1 MSETCIYSEKLTVVR
16 SARAFS
22 NDALEP
28 PKGACIVQERVI
40 VGIDVGTTNICGL
53 VGELDRD
60 GELNIVGVGTCPS
73 QGLRRGVVVN
83 IEETVTSI
91 AAALDRAER
100 LSGKTI
106 TTAYVGIAGSHIESE
121 NSKGF
126 VAISPS
132 HRDIMQNDISRAIEV
147 ARAIAMPANREVIHV
162 IPRGYVVDGQ
172 EGIKNPI
179 GMSGFRLE
187 VETHIITGAVSSI
200 HNLIKCVQKAR
211 VEIED
216 LVLEPLASSEAVL
229 ADGETDLGVALV
241 DVGGGTTDI
250 AVFSNGAIWQTV
262 VLPIGGNLITSDIA
276 IGLRLPFGVAEE
288 LKVTY
293 GHCNPA
299 TIADDDMIDL
309 AQYIPG
315 CNDLVPRKLLAEIIQ
330 ARVEELFEMGSEEIQ
345 KSGSDGLLPAGL
357 VVTGSASELPGI
369 LDTAGAALD
378 PPARSGVPLC
388 LHGLAESITRP
399 AYATS
404 VGLFL
409 WGVRHPS
416 FLRSEGEHKELVHR
430 GFL

>member
-1 MSETCIYSEKLTVVR
+1 M
-16 SARAFS
+16 
-22 NDALEP
+22 
-28 PKGACIVQERVI
+28 QERVI
-40 VGIDVGTTNICGL
+40 VGIDVGTTKICVL

-60 GELNIVGVGTCPS
+60 GKLNIVGVGTCPS

-100 LSGKTI
+100 LSGKKI
-106 TTAYVGIAGSHIESE
+106 VSAYVGIAGGHIISE
-121 NSKGF
+121 NSRGF

-132 HRDIMQNDISRAIEV
+132 HRDIVQNDISRAIEV

-200 HNLIKCVQKAR
+200 HNLIKCVHKAQ

-229 ADGETDLGVALV
+229 ADGETDLGVALI
-241 DVGGGTTDI
+241 DIGGGTTDI
-250 AVFSNGAIWQTV
+250 AVFTDGAIWHTV
-262 VLPIGGNLITSDIA
+262 VLPVGGNLITSDIA
-276 IGLRLPFGVAEE
+276 IGLRLPPGVAEE

-293 GHCNPA
+293 GHCDPS
-299 TIADDDMIDL
+299 TIDEDDMIDL
-309 AQYIPG
+309 SQFMPD

-330 ARVEELFEMGSEEIQ
+330 ARVEELFSMVHEEIK
-345 KSGSDGLLPAGL
+345 KSGYDGLLPAGI
-357 VVTGSASELPGI
+357 VMTGGTAELPGI
-369 LDTAGAALD
+369 LEVAAQILD
-378 PPARSGVPLC
+378 LPVRLGSPLG
-388 LHGLAESITRP
+388 LHGLADSISRP
-399 AYATS
+399 AYATP
-404 VGLFL
+404 VGLLL
-409 WGVRHPS
+409 WGLRHTSLLIEDEEPEEEEAS
-416 FLRSEGEHKELVHR
+416 DILSRFGRWLRA
-430 GFL
+430 FIP

>member
-1 MSETCIYSEKLTVVR
+1 M
-16 SARAFS
+16 
-22 NDALEP
+22 
-28 PKGACIVQERVI
+28 QERVI
-40 VGIDVGTTNICGL
+40 VGIDVGTTKICVL

-60 GELNIVGVGTCPS
+60 GKLNIVGVGTCPS

-100 LSGKTI
+100 LSGKKI
-106 TTAYVGIAGSHIESE
+106 TSAYVGIAGSHIESE

-132 HRDIMQNDISRAIEV
+132 HRDIVQNDISRAIEV
-147 ARAIAMPANREVIHV
+147 ARAIAIPANREVIHV

-200 HNLIKCVQKAR
+200 NNLIKCVHKAQ

-241 DVGGGTTDI
+241 DIGGGTTDI
-250 AVFSNGAIWQTV
+250 AVFTDGAIWQSV
-262 VLPIGGNLITSDIA
+262 VLPIGGNHVTNDIA
-276 IGLRLPFGVAEE
+276 IGLRLPFAVAEE
-288 LKVTY
+288 LKITY
-293 GHCNPA
+293 GHCDPA
-299 TIADDDMIDL
+299 AIDDDDMIDL
-309 AQYIPG
+309 SQFMPD

-330 ARVEELFEMGSEEIQ
+330 ARVEELFSMVHEEI
-345 KSGSDGLLPAGL
+345 KKAGYDGLLPAGL
-357 VVTGSASELPGI
+357 VVTGGCAELPGI
-369 LDTAGAALD
+369 LNLAGQTLD
-378 PPARSGVPLC
+378 LPARIGSPLG
-388 LHGLAESITRP
+388 LHGLADSISRP
-399 AYATS
+399 AYATA
-404 VGLFL
+404 VGLLL
-409 WGVRHPS
+409 WGLRHTSLLIDEEEPETQETNDVFS
-416 FLRSEGEHKELVHR
+416 RLGRWLRA
-430 GFL
+430 FIP

>member
-1 MSETCIYSEKLTVVR
+1 M
-16 SARAFS
+16 
-22 NDALEP
+22 
-28 PKGACIVQERVI
+28 QERVI
-40 VGIDVGTTNICGL
+40 VGIDVGTTKICVL

-60 GELNIVGVGTCPS
+60 GKMNIVGVGTCPS

-100 LSGKTI
+100 LSGKKI
-106 TTAYVGIAGSHIESE
+106 ITAYVGIAGSHIASE

-132 HRDIMQNDISRAIEV
+132 HRDIVQNDISRAIEV
-147 ARAIAMPANREVIHV
+147 ARAIAIPANREVIHV

-229 ADGETDLGVALV
+229 ADGETELGVALV
-241 DVGGGTTDI
+241 DIGGGTTDI
-250 AVFSNGAIWQTV
+250 AVFADGAIWQSV

-293 GHCNPA
+293 GHCDPSA
-299 TIADDDMIDL
+299 ISDDDMIDL
-309 AQYIPG
+309 AHFMPN
-315 CNDLVPRKLLAEIIQ
+315 CDDLVPRKLLAEIIQ
-330 ARVEELFEMGSEEIQ
+330 ARVEELFEMVQEEIR
-345 KSGSDGLLPAGL
+345 KSGYDGLLPAGL
-357 VVTGSASELPGI
+357 VLTGGTAELPGI
-369 LDTAGAALD
+369 QGLAGQILDLPTRIG
-378 PPARSGVPLC
+378 SPLG
-388 LHGLAESITRP
+388 LHGLADSISRP
-399 AYATS
+399 AYATA
-404 VGLFL
+404 VGLL
-409 WGVRHPS
+409 QWALTHTS
-416 FLRSEGEHKELVHR
+416 FLIEEDVSDDNGPISFVSRLVR
-430 GFL
+430 WLRAFLP

>member
-1 MSETCIYSEKLTVVR
+1 
-16 SARAFS
+16 
-22 NDALEP
+22 
-28 PKGACIVQERVI
+28 VQERVI
-40 VGIDVGTTNICGL
+40 VGIDVGTTKICVL

-60 GELNIVGVGTCPS
+60 GKLNIVGVGTCPS

-100 LSGKTI
+100 LSGKKI
-106 TTAYVGIAGSHIESE
+106 TTAYVGIAGSHIASE

-132 HRDIMQNDISRAIEV
+132 GRDIVQNDISRAIEV
-147 ARAIAMPANREVIHV
+147 ARAIALPANREVIHV

-200 HNLIKCVQKAR
+200 HNLIKCVHKAH

-229 ADGETDLGVALV
+229 ADGETDLGVALI
-241 DVGGGTTDI
+241 DIGGGTTDI
-250 AVFSNGAIWQTV
+250 AVFADGAIWHSI

-293 GHCNPA
+293 GHCDPS

-309 AQYIPG
+309 AQFMPD
-315 CNDLVPRKLLAEIIQ
+315 CDDLVPRKLLAEIIQ
-330 ARVEELFEMGSEEIQ
+330 ARVEELLEMVHEEIR
-345 KSGSDGLLPAGL
+345 KSGYDGLLPAGL
-357 VVTGSASELPGI
+357 VITGGTAELPGI
-369 LDTAGAALD
+369 LSVAGQILD
-378 PPARSGVPLC
+378 LPARIGSPLG
-388 LHGLAESITRP
+388 LHGLADSISRP
-399 AYATS
+399 AYATA
-404 VGLFL
+404 VGLLQWALTHTAFL
-409 WGVRHPS
+409 YEEEEFEDNGPTDFASRFGRW
-416 FLRSEGEHKELVHR
+416 LRA
-430 GFL
+430 FIP

>member
-1 MSETCIYSEKLTVVR
+1 M
-16 SARAFS
+16 
-22 NDALEP
+22 
-28 PKGACIVQERVI
+28 QERVI
-40 VGIDVGTTNICGL
+40 VGIDVGTTKICVL

-60 GELNIVGVGTCPS
+60 GKLNIVGVGTCPS

-100 LSGKTI
+100 LSGKKI
-106 TTAYVGIAGSHIESE
+106 TTAYVGIAGSHIASE

-132 HRDIMQNDISRAIEV
+132 GRDIVQNDISRAIEV
-147 ARAIAMPANREVIHV
+147 ARAIALPANREVIHV

-200 HNLIKCVQKAR
+200 HNLIKCVHKAH

-229 ADGETDLGVALV
+229 ADGETDLGVALI
-241 DVGGGTTDI
+241 DIGGGTTDI
-250 AVFSNGAIWQTV
+250 AVFADGAIWHSV

-293 GHCNPA
+293 GHCDPS

-309 AQYIPG
+309 AQFMPD
-315 CNDLVPRKLLAEIIQ
+315 CDDLVPRKLLAEIIQ
-330 ARVEELFEMGSEEIQ
+330 ARVEELLEMVHDEIH
-345 KSGSDGLLPAGL
+345 KSGYDGLLPAGL
-357 VVTGSASELPGI
+357 VITGGTAELPGI
-369 LDTAGAALD
+369 LSVAGQILD
-378 PPARSGVPLC
+378 LPARVGSPLG
-388 LHGLAESITRP
+388 LHGLADSISRP
-399 AYATS
+399 AYATA
-404 VGLFL
+404 VGLLQWALTHTAFL
-409 WGVRHPS
+409 YEEEELEDNGPTDFASRFGRW
-416 FLRSEGEHKELVHR
+416 LRA
-430 GFL
+430 FIP

>member
-1 MSETCIYSEKLTVVR
+1 
-16 SARAFS
+16 
-22 NDALEP
+22 
-28 PKGACIVQERVI
+28 
-40 VGIDVGTTNICGL
+40 
-53 VGELDRD
+53 ELDRD
-60 GELNIVGVGTCPS
+60 GKLNIVGVGTCPS

-100 LSGKTI
+100 LSGKKI
-106 TTAYVGIAGSHIESE
+106 TTAYVGIAGSHIASE

-132 HRDIMQNDISRAIEV
+132 HRDIIQNDISRAIEV
-147 ARAIAMPANREVIHV
+147 ARAIAIPANREVILV

-200 HNLIKCVQKAR
+200 HNLIKCVHKAR

-229 ADGETDLGVALV
+229 VDGETDLGVALV
-241 DVGGGTTDI
+241 DIGGGTTDI
-250 AVFSNGAIWQTV
+250 AVFSDGAIWQTV

-293 GHCNPA
+293 GHCDPS
-299 TIADDDMIDL
+299 TIADDDMIEL
-309 AQYIPG
+309 AQFMPD
-315 CNDLVPRKLLAEIIQ
+315 CDDLVPRKLLAEIIQ
-330 ARVEELFEMGSEEIQ
+330 ARVEELFEMVHEEIR
-345 KSGSDGLLPAGL
+345 KSGYDGLLPAGL
-357 VVTGSASELPGI
+357 VLTGGTAELPGI
-369 LDTAGAALD
+369 QSLAGQILDLPTRIG
-378 PPARSGVPLC
+378 SPLG
-388 LHGLAESITRP
+388 LHGLSDSISRP
-399 AYATS
+399 AYATA
-404 VGLFL
+404 VGLL
-409 WGVRHPS
+409 QWALTHTS
-416 FLRSEGEHKELVHR
+416 FLVEEDEQEESGAS
-430 GFL
+430 GFASRFGRWLRAFIP

>member
-1 MSETCIYSEKLTVVR
+1 M
-16 SARAFS
+16 
-22 NDALEP
+22 
-28 PKGACIVQERVI
+28 QERVI
-40 VGIDVGTTNICGL
+40 VGIDVGTTNICVL

-60 GELNIVGVGTCPS
+60 GKLNIVGVGTCPS

-100 LSGKTI
+100 LSGKKI
-106 TTAYVGIAGSHIESE
+106 TTAYVGIAGSHIASE

-132 HRDIMQNDISRAIEV
+132 HRDIIQNDISRAIEV
-147 ARAIAMPANREVIHV
+147 ARAIAIPANREVIHV

-200 HNLIKCVQKAR
+200 HNLIKCVHKAR

-229 ADGETDLGVALV
+229 VDGETDLGVALV
-241 DVGGGTTDI
+241 DIGGGTTDI
-250 AVFSNGAIWQTV
+250 AVFSDGAIWQTV

-293 GHCNPA
+293 GHCDPS
-299 TIADDDMIDL
+299 TIADDDMIEL
-309 AQYIPG
+309 AQFMPD
-315 CNDLVPRKLLAEIIQ
+315 CDDLVPRKLLAEIIQ
-330 ARVEELFEMGSEEIQ
+330 ARVEELFEMVHEEIR
-345 KSGSDGLLPAGL
+345 KSGYDGLLPAGL
-357 VVTGSASELPGI
+357 VLTGGTAELPGI
-369 LDTAGAALD
+369 QSLAGQILDLPTRIG
-378 PPARSGVPLC
+378 SPLG
-388 LHGLAESITRP
+388 LHGLSDSISRP
-399 AYATS
+399 AYATA
-404 VGLFL
+404 VGLL
-409 WGVRHPS
+409 QWALTHTS
-416 FLRSEGEHKELVHR
+416 FLVEEDEQEESGAS
-430 GFL
+430 GFASRFGRWLRAFIP

>member
-1 MSETCIYSEKLTVVR
+1 M
-16 SARAFS
+16 
-22 NDALEP
+22 
-28 PKGACIVQERVI
+28 QERVI
-40 VGIDVGTTNICGL
+40 VGIDVGTTKICVL

-60 GELNIVGVGTCPS
+60 GKLNIVGVGTCPS

-106 TTAYVGIAGSHIESE
+106 TTAYVGIAGSHIDSE

-132 HRDIMQNDISRAIEV
+132 HRDIVQNDISRAIEV
-147 ARAIAMPANREVIHV
+147 ARAIVMPANREVIHV

-200 HNLIKCVQKAR
+200 HNLIKCVHKAR

-229 ADGETDLGVALV
+229 AEGETDLGVALV
-241 DVGGGTTDI
+241 DIGGGTTDV
-250 AVFSNGAIWQTV
+250 AVFTDGAIWHTV

-288 LKVTY
+288 LKLTY
-293 GHCNPA
+293 GHCNPS
-299 TIADDDMIDL
+299 TISDNDMIDL
-309 AQYIPG
+309 LHYMPD
-315 CNDLVPRKLLAEIIQ
+315 CNDLVPRKLLAQIIQ
-330 ARVEELFEMGSEEIQ
+330 ARV
-345 KSGSDGLLPAGL
+345 A
-357 VVTGSASELPGI
+357 ELPGI
-369 LDTAGAALD
+369 LDTAGQILD
-378 PPARSGVPLC
+378 LPARLGSPLG
-388 LHGLAESITRP
+388 LHGLADSISRP

-404 VGLFL
+404 VGLLL
-409 WGVRHPS
+409 WGLRHTS
-416 FLRSEGEHKELVHR
+416 FLTDEEEQEERRQGAFLSRLVR
-430 GFL
+430 WLRAFIP

>member
-1 MSETCIYSEKLTVVR
+1 
-16 SARAFS
+16 
-22 NDALEP
+22 
-28 PKGACIVQERVI
+28 VQERVI
-40 VGIDVGTTNICGL
+40 VGIDVGTTKICVL

-60 GELNIVGVGTCPS
+60 GKLNIVGVGTCPS

-106 TTAYVGIAGSHIESE
+106 TTAYVGIAGSHIESD

-126 VAISPS
+126 VAISPI
-132 HRDIMQNDISRAIEV
+132 HRDIVQNDISRAIEV
-147 ARAIAMPANREVIHV
+147 ARAIAIPANREVIHV

-187 VETHIITGAVSSI
+187 VEAHIITGAVSSI
-200 HNLIKCVQKAR
+200 HNLIKCVHKTR

-229 ADGETDLGVALV
+229 AEGETDLGVALV
-241 DVGGGTTDI
+241 DIGGGTTDI
-250 AVFSNGAIWQTV
+250 AVFTDGAIWQTV

-293 GHCNPA
+293 GHCDPA
-299 TIADDDMIDL
+299 TIDEDDMIDL
-309 AQYIPG
+309 SHFMPD

-330 ARVEELFEMGSEEIQ
+330 ARVEELFDMVHEEIR
-345 KSGSDGLLPAGL
+345 KSGYDGLLPAGV
-357 VVTGSASELPGI
+357 VVTGGTAELPGI
-369 LDTAGAALD
+369 LDIAGQILD
-378 PPARSGVPLC
+378 LPARLGTPLG
-388 LHGLAESITRP
+388 LHGLADTISRP
-399 AYATS
+399 AYATA
-404 VGLFL
+404 VGLLL
-409 WGVRHPS
+409 WGLRHTS
-416 FLRSEGEHKELVHR
+416 LMLDDEEFEEERSSRVKVSRLGRWLRAFLP
-430 GFL
+430 

>member
-1 MSETCIYSEKLTVVR
+1 M
-16 SARAFS
+16 
-22 NDALEP
+22 
-28 PKGACIVQERVI
+28 QERVI
-40 VGIDVGTTNICGL
+40 VGIDVGTTKICVL

-60 GELNIVGVGTCPS
+60 GKLNIVGVGTCPS

-100 LSGKTI
+100 LSGKKL

-132 HRDIMQNDISRAIEV
+132 HRDIIQNDISRAIEV
-147 ARAIAMPANREVIHV
+147 ARAIPLTTNREVIHV

-187 VETHIITGAVSSI
+187 VETHIITGSVSSI
-200 HNLIKCVQKAR
+200 HNLIKCVHKAQ

-229 ADGETDLGVALV
+229 DDGETDLGVALI
-241 DVGGGTTDI
+241 DIGGGTTDV
-250 AVFSNGAIWQTV
+250 AVFSDGAIWHTV

-276 IGLRLPFGVAEE
+276 IGLRLPFAVAEE

-293 GHCNPA
+293 GHCDPA
-299 TIADDDMIDL
+299 TIAEDDMIDL
-309 AQYIPG
+309 AQFMPD

-330 ARVEELFEMGSEEIQ
+330 ARVEELFSMVHEEIK
-345 KSGSDGLLPAGL
+345 KSGYDGMLPAGL
-357 VVTGSASELPGI
+357 VITGGTAELPGI
-369 LDTAGAALD
+369 LDVAGQTLD
-378 PPARSGVPLC
+378 LPARIGTPIGL
-388 LHGLAESITRP
+388 LGLADSISRP

-404 VGLFL
+404 VGLLL
-409 WGVRHPS
+409 WGLRHTSLFIDEEEPEEEGATS
-416 FLRSEGEHKELVHR
+416 DVMSRLGRWLRA
-430 GFL
+430 FIP

>member
-1 MSETCIYSEKLTVVR
+1 M
-16 SARAFS
+16 
-22 NDALEP
+22 
-28 PKGACIVQERVI
+28 QERVI
-40 VGIDVGTTNICGL
+40 VGIDVGTTKICVL

-60 GELNIVGVGTCPS
+60 GKMNIVGVGTCPS

-100 LSGKTI
+100 LSGKKI
-106 TTAYVGIAGSHIESE
+106 TTAYVGIAGSHIASE

-132 HRDIMQNDISRAIEV
+132 HRDIVQNDISRAIEV
-147 ARAIAMPANREVIHV
+147 ARAIAIPANREVIHV

-187 VETHIITGAVSSI
+187 VETHIITGSVSSI

-229 ADGETDLGVALV
+229 ADGETELGVALV
-241 DVGGGTTDI
+241 DIGGGTTDI
-250 AVFSNGAIWQTV
+250 AVFSDGAIWQTV

-293 GHCNPA
+293 GHCDPS
-299 TIADDDMIDL
+299 TISDDDMIDL
-309 AQYIPG
+309 AQFIPN
-315 CNDLVPRKLLAEIIQ
+315 CDDLVPRKLLAEIIQ
-330 ARVEELFEMGSEEIQ
+330 ARVEELFEMVHEEIR
-345 KSGSDGLLPAGL
+345 KSGYDGLLPAGMVL
-357 VVTGSASELPGI
+357 TGGTAELPGI
-369 LDTAGAALD
+369 QSVAGQILDLPTRIG
-378 PPARSGVPLC
+378 SPLG
-388 LHGLAESITRP
+388 LHGLADSISRP
-399 AYATS
+399 AYATA
-404 VGLFL
+404 VGLL
-409 WGVRHPS
+409 QWALTHTS
-416 FLRSEGEHKELVHR
+416 FLIEDDEPEDNGLLSFASRFGRWLR
-430 GFL
+430 AFIP

>member
-1 MSETCIYSEKLTVVR
+1 
-16 SARAFS
+16 
-22 NDALEP
+22 
-28 PKGACIVQERVI
+28 VQERVI
-40 VGIDVGTTNICGL
+40 VGIDVGTTKICVL

-60 GELNIVGVGTCPS
+60 GKLNIVGVGTCPS

-100 LSGKTI
+100 LSGKKI
-106 TTAYVGIAGSHIESE
+106 ESAYVGIAGSHIESE

-132 HRDIMQNDISRAIEV
+132 HRDIVQNDISRAIEV
-147 ARAIAMPANREVIHV
+147 ARAIAIPANREVIHV

-200 HNLIKCVQKAR
+200 HNLIKCLHKAH

-229 ADGETDLGVALV
+229 ADGETDLGVVLV
-241 DVGGGTTDI
+241 DIGGGTTDI
-250 AVFSNGAIWQTV
+250 AVFADGAIWQTV

-276 IGLRLPFGVAEE
+276 IGLRLPIGVAEE
-288 LKVTY
+288 LKITY
-293 GHCNPA
+293 GHCDPSA
-299 TIADDDMIDL
+299 IDDDDMIDL
-309 AQYIPG
+309 AQFMPD

-330 ARVEELFEMGSEEIQ
+330 ARVEELFTMVHEEIK
-345 KSGSDGLLPAGL
+345 KSGYDGLLPAGI
-357 VVTGSASELPGI
+357 VITGGTADLPGI
-369 LDTAGAALD
+369 LELASQTLD
-378 PPARSGVPLC
+378 MPARIGSPLG
-388 LHGLAESITRP
+388 LHGLADSISRP
-399 AYATS
+399 AYSTA
-404 VGLFL
+404 VGLLL
-409 WGVRHPS
+409 WGLRHTS
-416 FLRSEGEHKELVHR
+416 LLIDQEELEEERTTSEDIISRFGRWLRA
-430 GFL
+430 FIP

>member
-1 MSETCIYSEKLTVVR
+1 M
-16 SARAFS
+16 
-22 NDALEP
+22 
-28 PKGACIVQERVI
+28 QERVI
-40 VGIDVGTTNICGL
+40 VGIDVGTTKICVL

-60 GELNIVGVGTCPS
+60 GKMNIVGVGTCPS

-100 LSGKTI
+100 LSGKKI
-106 TTAYVGIAGSHIESE
+106 TTAYVGIAGSHIASE

-132 HRDIMQNDISRAIEV
+132 HRDIVQNDISRAIEV
-147 ARAIAMPANREVIHV
+147 ARAIAIPANREVIHV

-229 ADGETDLGVALV
+229 ADGETELGVALV
-241 DVGGGTTDI
+241 DIGGGTTDI
-250 AVFSNGAIWQTV
+250 AVFSDGAIWQTV

-293 GHCNPA
+293 GHCDPS
-299 TIADDDMIDL
+299 TISDDDMIDL
-309 AQYIPG
+309 AQFIPN
-315 CNDLVPRKLLAEIIQ
+315 CDDLVPRKLLAEIIQ
-330 ARVEELFEMGSEEIQ
+330 ARVEELFEMVHEEIR
-345 KSGSDGLLPAGL
+345 KSGYDGLLPAGMVL
-357 VVTGSASELPGI
+357 TGGTAELPGI
-369 LDTAGAALD
+369 QGVAGQTLDLPTRIG
-378 PPARSGVPLC
+378 SPLG
-388 LHGLAESITRP
+388 LHGLADSISRP
-399 AYATS
+399 AYATA
-404 VGLFL
+404 VGLL
-409 WGVRHPS
+409 QWALTHTS
-416 FLRSEGEHKELVHR
+416 FLIEDDEPEGNGLLSFASR
-430 GFL
+430 FGRWLRAFIP

>member
-1 MSETCIYSEKLTVVR
+1 M
-16 SARAFS
+16 
-22 NDALEP
+22 
-28 PKGACIVQERVI
+28 QERVI
-40 VGIDVGTTNICGL
+40 VGIDVGTTKICVL

-60 GELNIVGVGTCPS
+60 GKLNIVGVGTCPS

-100 LSGKTI
+100 LSGKKLV
-106 TTAYVGIAGSHIESE
+106 TAYVGIAGSHIESE

-132 HRDIMQNDISRAIEV
+132 HRDIIQNDISRAIEV
-147 ARAIAMPANREVIHV
+147 ARAIPLTANREVIHV

-187 VETHIITGAVSSI
+187 VETHIITGSVSSI
-200 HNLIKCVQKAR
+200 RNLITCVHKAQ

-229 ADGETDLGVALV
+229 EDGETDLGVALI
-241 DVGGGTTDI
+241 DIGGGTTDI
-250 AVFSNGAIWQTV
+250 AIFSDGAIWHTV

-276 IGLRLPFGVAEE
+276 IGLRLPFAVAEE
-288 LKVTY
+288 LKITY
-293 GHCNPA
+293 GHCDPA

-309 AQYIPG
+309 AQFMPD

-330 ARVEELFEMGSEEIQ
+330 ARVEELFNMVHEELK
-345 KSGSDGLLPAGL
+345 KSGYDGLLPAGL
-357 VVTGSASELPGI
+357 VITGGTAELPGI
-369 LDTAGAALD
+369 LELAGQTLD
-378 PPARSGVPLC
+378 LPARVGSPLG
-388 LHGLAESITRP
+388 LLGLADSISRP
-399 AYATS
+399 AYATA
-404 VGLFL
+404 VGLLL
-409 WGVRHPS
+409 WGLRHTSLYIDEEEPEEEGS
-416 FLRSEGEHKELVHR
+416 TNDMMSRLGRWLRAFLP
-430 GFL
+430 

>member
-1 MSETCIYSEKLTVVR
+1 M
-16 SARAFS
+16 
-22 NDALEP
+22 
-28 PKGACIVQERVI
+28 QERVI
-40 VGIDVGTTNICGL
+40 VGIDVGTTNICVL

-60 GELNIVGVGTCPS
+60 GKLNIVGVGTCPS

-100 LSGKTI
+100 LSGKKI
-106 TTAYVGIAGSHIESE
+106 TTAYVGIAGSHITSE

-132 HRDIMQNDISRAIEV
+132 HRDIIQNDISRAIEV
-147 ARAIAMPANREVIHV
+147 ARAIAIPANREVIHV

-200 HNLIKCVQKAR
+200 HNLIKCVHKAR

-229 ADGETDLGVALV
+229 VDGETDLGVALV
-241 DVGGGTTDI
+241 DIGGGTTDI
-250 AVFSNGAIWQTV
+250 AVFSDGAIWQTV

-293 GHCNPA
+293 GHCDPS
-299 TIADDDMIDL
+299 TISDDDMIEL
-309 AQYIPG
+309 AQFMPD
-315 CNDLVPRKLLAEIIQ
+315 CDDLVPRKLLAEIIQ
-330 ARVEELFEMGSEEIQ
+330 ARVEELFEMVHEEIR
-345 KSGSDGLLPAGL
+345 KSGYDGLLPAGL
-357 VVTGSASELPGI
+357 VITGGSAELPGI
-369 LDTAGAALD
+369 QTLAGQILDLPTRIG
-378 PPARSGVPLC
+378 SPLG
-388 LHGLAESITRP
+388 LHGLSDSISRP
-399 AYATS
+399 AYATA
-404 VGLFL
+404 VGLL
-409 WGVRHPS
+409 QWALTHTS
-416 FLRSEGEHKELVHR
+416 FLVEEDEQEESGAMGMASRFGRWLR
-430 GFL
+430 AFIP

>member
-1 MSETCIYSEKLTVVR
+1 M
-16 SARAFS
+16 
-22 NDALEP
+22 
-28 PKGACIVQERVI
+28 QERVI
-40 VGIDVGTTNICGL
+40 VSIDVGTTKICVL

-60 GELNIVGVGTCPS
+60 GKLNIVGVGTCPS

-100 LSGKTI
+100 LSGKKI
-106 TTAYVGIAGSHIESE
+106 ITAYVGIAGSHIVSE

-132 HRDIMQNDISRAIEV
+132 NRDIVQNDISRAIEV
-147 ARAIAMPANREVIHV
+147 ARAIAIPANREVIHV

-200 HNLIKCVQKAR
+200 HNLIKCVHKAR

-241 DVGGGTTDI
+241 DIGGGTTDI
-250 AVFSNGAIWQTV
+250 AVFSNGAIWQSV

-288 LKVTY
+288 IKVTY
-293 GHCNPA
+293 GHCDPS
-299 TIADDDMIDL
+299 TISDDDMIDL
-309 AQYIPG
+309 SQFMPD

-330 ARVEELFEMGSEEIQ
+330 ARVEELFEMVHEEIR
-345 KSGSDGLLPAGL
+345 KSGYDGLLPAGL
-357 VVTGSASELPGI
+357 VLTGGSAEVPGI
-369 LDTAGAALD
+369 LGLAGQILD
-378 PPARSGVPLC
+378 LPARIGSPLG
-388 LHGLAESITRP
+388 LHGLADSISRP
-399 AYATS
+399 AYATA
-404 VGLFL
+404 VGLL
-409 WGVRHPS
+409 QWALTHTS
-416 FLRSEGEHKELVHR
+416 FLIEDEEPEEDGPMDFISRFGRWLR
-430 GFL
+430 AFIP